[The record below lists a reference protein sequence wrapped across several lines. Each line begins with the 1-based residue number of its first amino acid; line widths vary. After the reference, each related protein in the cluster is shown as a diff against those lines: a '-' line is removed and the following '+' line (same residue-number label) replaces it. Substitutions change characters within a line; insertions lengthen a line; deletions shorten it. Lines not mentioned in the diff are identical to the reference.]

1 MTTFK
6 IELTFKDKEY
16 AENMLDYLTDDMG
29 EDCPQLS
36 YELHLV
42 MVEDLA

>member
-6 IELTFKDKEY
+6 IELTFENKEY

-29 EDCPQLS
+29 EVCPRLS
-36 YELHLV
+36 YELHLNQ
-42 MVEDLA
+42 VEYLA